1 MGPNPERRSERSRR
15 AILQATLELCR
26 EVGYDQMTIEA
37 IARRAGVGKQ
47 TIYRWWPS
55 KGVVAFDAIE
65 ASIGRA
71 LDFPDTGDVV
81 TDLRKQMTGLA
92 GLLADEAFAAPYAGL
107 ISAARSEPDL
117 GRRLLELVGV
127 RVDAARARL
136 EQAQAQGQLRADVDV
151 DDVIELLY
159 GPLYYRL
166 LLRTRPVTADQVPR
180 ILDLAFAGLRPG
192 VTRRRPWPRVTGRP
206 D

>member
-127 RVDAARARL
+127 RVDAA
-136 EQAQAQGQLRADVDV
+136 
-151 DDVIELLY
+151 
-159 GPLYYRL
+159 
-166 LLRTRPVTADQVPR
+166 
-180 ILDLAFAGLRPG
+180 
-192 VTRRRPWPRVTGRP
+192 
-206 D
+206 